1 MGESSFPEGDMD
13 PLRAHERISKTTN
26 DIFYGNVCKN
36 NNWWLFLLNIISIF
50 AVIIIIID
58 DLPASLIK
66 GRSSAI
72 IVTYISGCDL
82 TSQDRKIT

>member
-50 AVIIIIID
+50 AVIIID
-58 DLPASLIK
+58 DLPTYLIK

-72 IVTYISGCDL
+72 IVTYISGCAL
-82 TSQDRKIT
+82 TSHDRKIT

>member
-36 NNWWLFLLNIISIF
+36 NSCWLFLLNIIFIF
-50 AVIIIIID
+50 AVIIID
-58 DLPASLIK
+58 DLPTSLIK

-72 IVTYISGCDL
+72 IGTYISGCAL
-82 TSQDRKIT
+82 TSHDRKIT